1 MMNELGSCVARCALT
16 LVVGLS
22 LATAAS
28 GQTAWGYGGAHYPSS
43 YYPYLPPIRLRANQ
57 PIPYYAA
64 HPPVYY
70 SHIVPRPYGYSP
82 YAYVPGIVTPG
93 FVLRGP
99 WRQPGHLRAQ
109 DFGRKWHG
117 PHPEVDREEAKKP
130 NRQAAS
136 EAPSPGPVI
145 IQNQYVSGES
155 ATTPESHT
163 ATSAPLRITNPYC
176 EGSDVT
182 GSGVLETTGDDP
194 RGAPQIVF
202 PVAAAGAPR

>member
-145 IQNQYVSGES
+145 IQNQYVSGDS
-155 ATTPESHT
+155 ATTPKRHT

-176 EGSDVT
+176 AGSQVT

-194 RGAPQIVF
+194 LGAPQIVF
-202 PVAAAGAPR
+202 PVAAADAPR